1 MKTTQVSQ
9 DEMDRRTARFKELKP
24 YKQTQNNAQGI
35 PPEAMEMVSAKNVFP
50 VMSPDGWSGRNA
62 IAPVKGAP
70 GITISLAECP
80 PGNSPGLHAHETTVE
95 NFFCVRG
102 CFKISWG
109 DEGEHSPIL
118 EPMDFVSVPPGVLR
132 NFTNISD
139 EMGYLFVVIQT
150 APGEESDRVAF
161 APTVGAEIAA
171 KFGADT
177 LAQMGAIG
185 FNFDAESD
193 S

>member
-109 DEGEHSPIL
+109 DEGEHSTIL

>member
-24 YKQTQNNAQGI
+24 YKQTQNNAKGI

-102 CFKISWG
+102 RFKISWG
-109 DEGEHSPIL
+109 DAGEHSTVL

-150 APGEESDRVAF
+150 APGEESDQVAF
-161 APTVGAEIAA
+161 APSVGEEIAA

-177 LAQMGAIG
+177 VAQMSAIG
-185 FNFDAESD
+185 FNFNAGSD
-193 S
+193 R